1 MRLVLCYTFAV
12 VCLATSTV
20 AQQDKFTDRLLKNRY
35 ELGVQQG
42 TLLGNGAAV
51 LKNAINDAQ
60 FVLIGEDH
68 GIAQIPQFV
77 GAVCDVLGPL
87 GFHSMAM
94 ETGPLV
100 GSELETWA
108 QGPDGRNFVAEFV
121 KKFPETIAF
130 YDYEQEFAMLQQ
142 CARAARPAKFHLWG
156 LDQELMGSSGFIFQQ
171 ILGTHPGK
179 EAEAAVKDLV
189 RATTEARTNAAET
202 GNPAQL
208 FMMTADEAG
217 LKKTAELLRKEGNAR
232 AQELFAQ
239 FMASRD
245 IYQKFMAGQGYES
258 NRERARLMKSNFV
271 SDYSAATHAEG
282 KPPKVLFK
290 FGGNHMY
297 KGFNQ
302 LHSNEIGNYALELAE
317 GQGKQS
323 VHILILA
330 VSGEQLA
337 FSGVGRPYHA
347 EKVDAE
353 DKNSDIG
360 RLKPIFEKMNPQG
373 WTMFDLRGL
382 RQGFGGL
389 DEKSADVGRIV
400 FAYDFLILIP
410 QAKASTQI
418 Q

>member
-1 MRLVLCYTFAV
+1 
-12 VCLATSTV
+12 
-20 AQQDKFTDRLLKNRY
+20 
-35 ELGVQQG
+35 
-42 TLLGNGAAV
+42 
-51 LKNAINDAQ
+51 
-60 FVLIGEDH
+60 
-68 GIAQIPQFV
+68 
-77 GAVCDVLGPL
+77 
-87 GFHSMAM
+87 
-94 ETGPLV
+94 
-100 GSELETWA
+100 
-108 QGPDGRNFVAEFV
+108 
-121 KKFPETIAF
+121 
-130 YDYEQEFAMLQQ
+130 
-142 CARAARPAKFHLWG
+142 
-156 LDQELMGSSGFIFQQ
+156 FIFQQ
-171 ILGTHPGK
+171 ILDTHPGK

-189 RATTEARTNAAET
+189 RTTTEARTKAAET

-208 FMMTADEAG
+208 FMMTANEAG
-217 LKKTAELLRKEGNAR
+217 LKKTAELLRKQGNAR

-245 IYQKFMAGQGYES
+245 IYQKFMAGQGYDS

-271 SDYSAATHAEG
+271 SDYSVASRAEG
-282 KPPKVLFK
+282 NPPKVLFK

-337 FSGVGRPYHA
+337 FSGVGRPYHT
-347 EKVDAE
+347 ERVDPE

-382 RQGFGGL
+382 RQGFGSLGQ
-389 DEKSADVGRIV
+389 KSTDVERIV